1 MSGFWEKIGN
11 LTSKTVSKLSS
22 NNTQKTEEKSK
33 NQGDIQKTK
42 EDETKAQK
50 AYSTASSAQGI
61 AMINMQQKDIHS
73 EQKDKMQAKLDQ
85 MKKEQDEIEALE
97 KAVTEQINASN
108 AKIEQDMKNREAIS
122 SSVDISSY
130 NFLD

>member
-73 EQKDKMQAKLDQ
+73 EQKDKM
-85 MKKEQDEIEALE
+85 KKEQDEIEALE
-97 KAVTEQINASN
+97 KAVTEQINSSN
-108 AKIEQDMKNREAIS
+108 AQIEQDMKNRKAIS
-122 SSVDISSY
+122 SSVNISSY